1 MTLLLLI
8 SDLATSED
16 RGSTGCE
23 PCHCYTSEGVIEAD
37 CSERN
42 LHEIPTQL
50 PPNITDLN
58 LSGNKIVRLKTGY
71 LNYTELLTLNVSSNR
86 IRSIELDTFKNL
98 TNLVAL
104 DLHGN
109 KLPPTKKSYQDGVF
123 RYQKKLKKL
132 YIHNNVE
139 SRSYAGSLSRGFSSS
154 YPDGAFKDLL
164 ALEELIIDGMREI
177 YFGTGFQFLEQLKN
191 LSLGGGDG
199 GTCQTRNL
207 RNKTFENLHNLKTLD
222 ISHCLLLNIELSSF
236 EKLKNLH
243 SLDLSFN
250 MYLGLSKAG
259 EAMYGL
265 QNSSLKILDV
275 SKLSRTLGPSITLQ
289 THHMKYLRN
298 IEIEELNITGNR
310 IELIDR
316 NAILYLPRSLK
327 EICIRDNHMGF
338 GLYMLELS
346 ILTNLKWFDASHQG
360 TSSLSFDNE
369 KLNSRY
375 RRHSGKNTQP
385 LKWSITLTIP
395 PNITYADFSYC
406 KMTYDIKRF
415 HFSRNRLRELNLSH
429 NFFSKWIGPIWGL
442 KHLEIVD
449 LSHNFCDFIGKEFG
463 KHFPSMK
470 TLNLGYNYLGYAL
483 QDGASTILDDFPL
496 LENLDMSNNKVRVFP
511 KTILNNLTLIKSVNL
526 SSNYLMAWNSD
537 IVNFNMK
544 TLDLSRNLFA
554 EIPSLLRY
562 QVAAMHMKDFRL
574 YFEENPLRCSCAT
587 LTSLIWMTEH
597 ASRIHNYAGMHCVDD
612 GNRKILMKNIHQ
624 VILGLRKRC
633 ASYVGLTLGIMCLM
647 MLVLCLGI
655 AGIVYRFRWK
665 LRYLF
670 YLARMKHS
678 GYVAAAEEEDG
689 TPFEFDAFISYA
701 DEDRRFVIE
710 DVRQILE
717 GRHGLRLCIHHRD
730 FLVGEAIAANILNA
744 VKSSRK
750 TVIVLSRHFLKSYW
764 CKYEVEM
771 AKMESIYSG
780 RNTLL
785 VVVLESIPV
794 KDLPPDIVQLMRED
808 SYVEYTNVR
817 EGREVFWQNI
827 ERAIR
832 AVS

>member
-1 MTLLLLI
+1 M
-8 SDLATSED
+8 
-16 RGSTGCE
+16 
-23 PCHCYTSEGVIEAD
+23 
-37 CSERN
+37 
-42 LHEIPTQL
+42 
-50 PPNITDLN
+50 
-58 LSGNKIVRLKTGY
+58 
-71 LNYTELLTLNVSSNR
+71 LTLNFSSNR

-98 TNLVAL
+98 SNLVTL
-104 DLHGN
+104 DLHDN
-109 KLPPTKKSYQDGVF
+109 KLPPTKKSFHDGVF

-139 SRSYAGSLSRGFSSS
+139 SPPDSGSVIGGFSSS
-154 YPDGAFKDLL
+154 YPDGAFRDLL

-177 YFGTGFQFLEQLKN
+177 YFGTGFQFLEQLKS

-207 RNKTFENLHNLKTLD
+207 RNKTFENLHSLKTLD
-222 ISHCLLLNIELSSF
+222 VSHCLLLNIELSSF

-250 MYLGLSKAG
+250 RYLGLSKAG

-275 SKLSRTLGPSITLQ
+275 SALSRTLGPSITLQ
-289 THHMKYLRN
+289 THHMEYFRN

-316 NAILYLPRSLK
+316 NAMLYLPRSLK
-327 EICIRDNHMGF
+327 KICIRDNHISF

-346 ILTNLKWFDASHQG
+346 ILTNLVWFDASHQG
-360 TSSLSFDNE
+360 SSSLSFDSE
-369 KLNSRY
+369 KQNSRD
-375 RRHSGKNTQP
+375 RRHSGQNSQP
-385 LKWSITLTIP
+385 VKWSITLTVP
-395 PNITYADFSYC
+395 PNATYADFSYC
-406 KMTYDIKRF
+406 KMTYNIENF
-415 HFSRNRLRELNLSH
+415 HFSRNKLRELNLSH
-429 NFFSKWIGPIWGL
+429 NFFSKWIGPISGL
-442 KHLEIVD
+442 THLEIVD
-449 LSHNFCDFIGKEFG
+449 LSHNFCDFIGNEFG
-463 KHFPSMK
+463 KHFPSIRK
-470 TLNLGYNYLGYAL
+470 LNLGYNYLGYTL
-483 QDGASTILDDFPL
+483 HNGTSTILDDFPL
-496 LENLDMSNNKVRVFP
+496 LEDLDISNNKVRVFP
-511 KTILNNLTLIKSVNL
+511 KTILKNLTLIKRVNL
-526 SSNYLMAWNSD
+526 SSNYLMTWNSD
-537 IVNFNMK
+537 IVNFNMR
-544 TLDLSRNLFA
+544 TLDLSRNLF
-554 EIPSLLRY
+554 EDVPSLLRY
-562 QVAAMHMKDFRL
+562 QVAAMNTKAFRL
-574 YFEENPLRCSCAT
+574 YFEGNPLRCSCAT

-597 ASRIHNYAGMHCVDD
+597 ASRIHNYAEMQCVDD
-612 GNRKILMKNIHQ
+612 GNRKIVMKNIHP

-633 ASYVGLTLGIMCLM
+633 ASYIGLTLGIMSLI

-655 AGIVYRFRWK
+655 AGIVYRCRWK

-670 YLARMKHS
+670 YLARMKNS
-678 GYVAAAEEEDG
+678 GYAAAEEEGDG
-689 TPFEFDAFISYA
+689 PSFEFDAFISYA
-701 DEDRRFVIE
+701 DEDRRFVVE

-717 GRHGLRLCIHHRD
+717 GRLGLRLCIHHRD

-750 TVIVLSRHFLKSYW
+750 TVIVLSRHFLRSYW

-794 KDLPPDIVQLMRED
+794 KDLPSDIVQLMRDD
-808 SYVEYTNVR
+808 SYVEYTNDR
-817 EGREVFWQNI
+817 EGRELFWQNI

-832 AVS
+832 SV